1 MENGNVKLDD
11 IKKLMLASVSPI
23 LYPHLLGVFAVAE
36 NRLVRGEPIL
46 TEAETEKA
54 DNILRELVGE
64 DDDESLEE
72 EG

>member
-1 MENGNVKLDD
+1 MENGNVKLND

-23 LYPHLLGVFAVAE
+23 FYPYLLGVFAGVE

>member
-1 MENGNVKLDD
+1 MENDNMKLSDV
-11 IKKLMLASVSPI
+11 KKLMLASVSPM

-36 NRLVRGEPIL
+36 NRIVRGQPIL
-46 TEAETEKA
+46 TEAEKEKA

-64 DDDESLEE
+64 EDDESLEE